1 MYIKYTED
9 KKYLLQVANEI
20 KKLTQK
26 INKIKKANDNII
38 FTIGSTADSTKFS
51 KPYLTPVRKI
61 DNAYVF
67 GIIIYTQCQSII
79 FSSIVDGK
87 VDYIF
92 VDAEKKLPLLKNPD
106 YSPLKSFKIKVDN
119 LTISKY
125 EFGNISAIC
134 NNFVQISK
142 LHLFKGN
149 DLTVET
155 TWFFLVNYFKELSGK
170 KFLIIGAGNIGS
182 KLALKL
188 VESGAKIVLVPKKN
202 SKSTIASSINKIKQK
217 SLLSKI
223 LVSHSK
229 VKAAINCDAILGCT
243 NLVPVI
249 NGQMVNAMNK
259 NGVVIDVGKENLTND
274 GLKAI
279 QDTGI
284 YTWRADISPM
294 IQSMVTA
301 AQKMKNFYKNYYGRT
316 QQNNFFLVSGG
327 YIGNKYDIIVDNHN
341 NPKFILGICDGKG
354 SVFKTYN
361 KIAKANLDKIK
372 IMIKVN
378 SK

>member
-1 MYIKYTED
+1 M
-9 KKYLLQVANEI
+9 N
-20 KKLTQK
+20 
-26 INKIKKANDNII
+26 NII

-223 LVSHSK
+223 
-229 VKAAINCDAILGCT
+229 
-243 NLVPVI
+243 
-249 NGQMVNAMNK
+249 
-259 NGVVIDVGKENLTND
+259 
-274 GLKAI
+274 
-279 QDTGI
+279 
-284 YTWRADISPM
+284 
-294 IQSMVTA
+294 
-301 AQKMKNFYKNYYGRT
+301 
-316 QQNNFFLVSGG
+316 
-327 YIGNKYDIIVDNHN
+327 
-341 NPKFILGICDGKG
+341 
-354 SVFKTYN
+354 
-361 KIAKANLDKIK
+361 
-372 IMIKVN
+372 
-378 SK
+378 